1 MKHRKG
7 KWKAK
12 EPVETSARR
21 ELPLFAEEYFAEGR
35 KAVKRGS
42 SAETLHGFRL
52 STKHLRYLMELFRPL
67 YGPRMDTLLEQ
78 LKHVQ
83 TLLGE
88 LNDYAV
94 TREML
99 ADGADAGHPDTRQLL
114 RHLTKQERTKKTEF
128 RKYWAEEFDGDRQE
142 EQWMQYLSRVAGK
155 KGANRAEP
163 VTPSAKTKA
172 SS

>member
-12 EPVETSARR
+12 EPVDTNARR
-21 ELPLFAEEYFAEGR
+21 ELPLFVGEYFAEGR

-52 STKHLRYLMELFRPL
+52 STKHLRYLLELFRPL
-67 YGPRMDTLLEQ
+67 YGPRMDTQLEQ

-83 TLLGE
+83 TLLGD

-99 ADGADAGHPDTRQLL
+99 ADGPDGGHPDTRQLL
-114 RHLTKQERTKKTEF
+114 RHLGKQERARKAEF
-128 RKYWAEEFDGDRQE
+128 RKYWAEEFDGEKQE
-142 EQWMQYLSRVAGK
+142 AQWMQYLSRVAGK
-155 KGANRAEP
+155 KGASRAEP
-163 VTPSAKTKA
+163 ATTSTKA
-172 SS
+172 KAGS